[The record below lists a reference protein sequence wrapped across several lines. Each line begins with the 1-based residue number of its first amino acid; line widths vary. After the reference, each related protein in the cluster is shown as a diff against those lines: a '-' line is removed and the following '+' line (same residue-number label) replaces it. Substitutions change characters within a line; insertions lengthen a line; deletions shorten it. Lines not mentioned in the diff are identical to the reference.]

1 MRTCKVAELVKSLYG
16 CRHSSRNFGLLLVQ
30 VLGKV
35 GFEQCKAYP
44 CVLRFV
50 SPGNVCALITPPV
63 DDLMVVGIRDSVEEV
78 RRKIEAY
85 F

>member
-1 MRTCKVAELVKSLYG
+1 MRTGKVAKLKSLYG
-16 CRHSSRNFGLLLVQ
+16 CRHSSRNFCLLLIQ
-30 VLGKV
+30 VLGEV

-44 CVLRFV
+44 CVLRLV
-50 SPGNVCALITPPV
+50 SAGKVCALITPHV
-63 DDLMVVGIRDSVEEV
+63 DNLMIAGIRDSVEEV